1 MDSMVH
7 LAGERRA
14 RHRSRSKSRM
24 GDGRHRSAGNQNP
37 LDGIAGRLCR
47 SLDELNIVH
56 FMFQF
61 NSLF

>member
-1 MDSMVH
+1 MESMVTSQASVARGIARVPK
-7 LAGERRA
+7 AGW
-14 RHRSRSKSRM
+14 
-24 GDGRHRSAGNQNP
+24 GTDGTAAPEIKNP

-47 SLDELNIVH
+47 GLDELNIVH